1 MQRGVP
7 DINGARRRAF
17 HSGRLLSDDDGTE
30 SEAHAVHEPVKVV
43 RRVHLGVGDH
53 ALFALACLTDK
64 PWLRVLLADLV

>member
-17 HSGRLLSDDDGTE
+17 HSGRLLSDDCITE
-30 SEAHAVHEPVKVV
+30 SEAHAVHEPAVV

-53 ALFALACLTDK
+53 ALFA
-64 PWLRVLLADLV
+64 